1 MSSFHERKAARAEY
15 FHRFIN
21 GWKQR
26 PCAACA
32 GSGHYDGG
40 GAPAC
45 GGCNGAGK
53 ERFAP
58 AAPPPPNHRPMVK
71 LDTPAQELPFL
82 ISHYAQPGMQI
93 PKYRRDLDH
102 LRDLVETERSR
113 IAAEKAD
120 AWAARRLSAPR
131 LA

>member
-1 MSSFHERKAARAEY
+1 MSTFHERKVARRDY

-26 PCAACA
+26 PCTACA

-40 GAPAC
+40 SAPAC
-45 GGCNGAGK
+45 GGCAGSGK

-58 AAPPPPNHRPMVK
+58 LVPPPPNHRPMVR
-71 LDTPAQELPFL
+71 LDSSVQDLPFL
-82 ISHYAQPGMQI
+82 VSHYAQPGMHI
-93 PKYRRDLDH
+93 PKYRGDLDH
-102 LRDLVETERSR
+102 LRPLVDAERLR